1 MKTYFDEFTKLS
13 LNKMAQKITDMTY
26 CYQETRV
33 PITHYKKLLGK
44 SAEEMVESS
53 VAINLIDTYVKTL
66 KTLHDENP
74 KWFMHALLCIDMKI
88 TPANIKANEYQ
99 ALELTHAKFLEDKA
113 KHISKEY
120 LEMYEDI
127 RDNGATYRVE

>member
-74 KWFMHALLCIDMKI
+74 KWFMQALLCIDMKI

-99 ALELTHAKFLEDKA
+99 ALELTHAKFFRRQSQA
-113 KHISKEY
+113 YI
-120 LEMYEDI
+120 
-127 RDNGATYRVE
+127 

>member
-1 MKTYFDEFTKLS
+1 
-13 LNKMAQKITDMTY
+13 
-26 CYQETRV
+26 
-33 PITHYKKLLGK
+33 
-44 SAEEMVESS
+44 
-53 VAINLIDTYVKTL
+53 
-66 KTLHDENP
+66 
-74 KWFMHALLCIDMKI
+74 MKI

>member
-1 MKTYFDEFTKLS
+1 MF
-13 LNKMAQKITDMTY
+13 
-26 CYQETRV
+26 
-33 PITHYKKLLGK
+33 
-44 SAEEMVESS
+44 SS
-53 VAINLIDTYVKTL
+53 D
-66 KTLHDENP
+66 
-74 KWFMHALLCIDMKI
+74 LCVDMKI

-99 ALELTHAKFLEDKA
+99 ALELTHAKFLEDKS